1 MIAIGCPP
9 AARASEGC
17 RPGRKPKVLD
27 LLFQVVWDS
36 VEVSVANLNAG
47 SPAHLMSDAENAS
60 ADAADN
66 RRMALKKL
74 ARFVAVTPPAITLL
88 LSVAAKPA
96 RAKVLSPIIL

>member
-1 MIAIGCPP
+1 MT
-9 AARASEGC
+9 
-17 RPGRKPKVLD
+17 
-27 LLFQVVWDS
+27 
-36 VEVSVANLNAG
+36 
-47 SPAHLMSDAENAS
+47 DAENPS

-88 LSVAAKPA
+88 LSVTAKPA

>member
-1 MIAIGCPP
+1 
-9 AARASEGC
+9 
-17 RPGRKPKVLD
+17 
-27 LLFQVVWDS
+27 
-36 VEVSVANLNAG
+36 
-47 SPAHLMSDAENAS
+47 MSDAENAS

-88 LSVAAKPA
+88 LSATAKSA